1 MAGFPSPSFRKPQ
14 KKANGAAVNT
24 SLLTKELAHLHEQIE
39 HVRRK
44 HEALKGE
51 LRLVEAELE
60 RFSIDRPR
68 FDALQDVCIG
78 LDKLK
83 ELKADELFWEGIA
96 EARQIAGHLERA
108 RGRVARFEG
117 EIRGILGE
125 QASLKEQIS
134 QCLDELYI
142 LDKEV
147 QDVYAREVRRQE
159 EYVIERE
166 ISPVPAR
173 AVSMPWS
180 KETESERFFRKTLLV
195 ALLLAL
201 FLGTLIPLLNM
212 PAPVRP
218 AVVVVP
224 ERLVSMLKKEPP
236 RPEPPKEEKKPIK
249 DQEEKAPK
257 EDRPKPAIEE
267 TQAAR
272 KKAEG
277 RGLLAL
283 KDSFKDLMDE
293 APVARLGTGAR
304 LSNQP
309 AAGSGQVQ
317 AQAHR
322 SLVAMPSTGAGT
334 SGGISHAEGSRNIGH
349 DNGDRIGGV
358 GFTTV
363 QSTVAVE
370 EARPV
375 SSGPGP
381 ARTDE
386 EIQIVF
392 DKYKAT
398 LYRIYNTELRKNP
411 TLRGKIVLRITIE
424 PGGEVSVCTVQSN
437 DLGSPDL
444 VAQIV
449 ARVKKFNFGP
459 KEKVPE
465 TVILYPIDFLPGG

>member
-1 MAGFPSPSFRKPQ
+1 MAGSPSPSFRKPQ
-14 KKANGAAVNT
+14 KEAKGAAVGS
-24 SLLTKELAHLHEQIE
+24 SLLEKELSHLREQIGP
-39 HVRRK
+39 VRRK

-60 RFSIDRPR
+60 RFSVDRPR
-68 FDALQDVCIG
+68 FDALQDVCIA
-78 LDKLK
+78 LEKLE
-83 ELKADELFWEGIA
+83 ELKAGELFWEGIA
-96 EARQIAGHLERA
+96 GAPQVAGHRERA
-108 RGRVARFEG
+108 RSRVARFEG
-117 EIRGILGE
+117 ELRGILGK
-125 QASLKEQIS
+125 QASLKEQIN
-134 QCLDELYI
+134 QCLDELDI
-142 LDKEV
+142 LDEKV
-147 QDVYAREVRRQE
+147 HDAYAREARREE

-173 AVSMPWS
+173 AASMPWS
-180 KETESERFFRKTLLV
+180 KETESERHFRKALLV
-195 ALLLAL
+195 ALLFAL

-236 RPEPPKEEKKPIK
+236 RPEPPKEEKKPTK
-249 DQEEKAPK
+249 DQEEKTPK
-257 EDRPKPAIEE
+257 EDLPKPTIEE

-272 KKAEG
+272 KKAAG
-277 RGLLAL
+277 TGLLAL
-283 KDSFKDLMDE
+283 KDSFKDLME
-293 APVARLGTGAR
+293 ETPAARLGSGAR
-304 LSNQP
+304 LSNQS
-309 AAGSGQVQ
+309 AAGSGP

-322 SLVAMPSTGAGT
+322 SLVAMPSTGAGS
-334 SGGISHAEGSRNIGH
+334 SGGISHAEVSRNIGH
-349 DNGDRIGGV
+349 DNGDRISEV
-358 GFTTV
+358 GFTKV
-363 QSTVAVE
+363 QNAVAAQAE

-392 DKYKAT
+392 DKYKAA
-398 LYRIYNTELRKNP
+398 LYRIYNAELRKNP

-424 PGGEVSVCTVQSN
+424 PGGEVSLCTVQSN

-465 TVILYPIDFLPGG
+465 TVILYPIDFLPRD

>member
-1 MAGFPSPSFRKPQ
+1 MT
-14 KKANGAAVNT
+14 T
-24 SLLTKELAHLHEQIE
+24 SLLAEELARLREQIG

-44 HEALKGE
+44 QEALTGE

-60 RFSIDRPR
+60 RLSADRPR
-68 FDALQDVCIG
+68 FDALQDVCSA

-83 ELKADELFWEGIA
+83 ELKADELFWEGVA
-96 EARQIAGHLERA
+96 EARQAAGHRERVKS
-108 RGRVARFEG
+108 RVARFEG
-117 EIRGILGE
+117 EIRGILE
-125 QASLKEQIS
+125 KQASLKDQIN
-134 QCLDELYI
+134 QCLDELSL
-142 LDKEV
+142 LDE
-147 QDVYAREVRRQE
+147 EVRDAYGREARREE

-166 ISPVPAR
+166 ISPVPDR
-173 AVSMPWS
+173 AMSMPWS
-180 KETESERFFRKTLLV
+180 GESESERHFRKALLV
-195 ALLLAL
+195 ALLLAF
-201 FLGTLIPLLNM
+201 FLGTLIPLLKM
-212 PAPVRP
+212 PVPVRP

-236 RPEPPKEEKKPIK
+236 RPEPPKEEKKPVK

-257 EDRPKPAIEE
+257 EDRPEPTIQE

-277 RGLLAL
+277 TGLLAL
-283 KDSFKDLMDE
+283 KNDFKDLMDE
-293 APVARLGTGAR
+293 TPAARLGTGAR

-309 AAGSGQVQ
+309 AAGS
-317 AQAHR
+317 AQARTYR
-322 SLVAMPSTGAGT
+322 SLVAMPSTGAGS
-334 SGGISHAEGSRNIGH
+334 SGGIGSAEVSRTIGH
-349 DNGDRIGGV
+349 DHGDRIGGV
-358 GFTTV
+358 GLAPV
-363 QSTVAVE
+363 QSTVAVLEE

-398 LYRIYNTELRKNP
+398 LYRIYNAELRKNP

-424 PGGEVSVCTVQSN
+424 PGGEVSLCTVQSN
-437 DLGSPDL
+437 DLASPDL
-444 VAQIV
+444 VDQIV

-459 KEKVPE
+459 KEKVPQ
-465 TVILYPIDFLPGG
+465 TIILYPIDFLPGG

>member
-1 MAGFPSPSFRKPQ
+1 
-14 KKANGAAVNT
+14 
-24 SLLTKELAHLHEQIE
+24 
-39 HVRRK
+39 
-44 HEALKGE
+44 
-51 LRLVEAELE
+51 
-60 RFSIDRPR
+60 
-68 FDALQDVCIG
+68 
-78 LDKLK
+78 
-83 ELKADELFWEGIA
+83 
-96 EARQIAGHLERA
+96 
-108 RGRVARFEG
+108 
-117 EIRGILGE
+117 
-125 QASLKEQIS
+125 
-134 QCLDELYI
+134 
-142 LDKEV
+142 
-147 QDVYAREVRRQE
+147 
-159 EYVIERE
+159 
-166 ISPVPAR
+166 
-173 AVSMPWS
+173 
-180 KETESERFFRKTLLV
+180 
-195 ALLLAL
+195 
-201 FLGTLIPLLNM
+201 
-212 PAPVRP
+212 
-218 AVVVVP
+218 
-224 ERLVSMLKKEPP
+224 MLKKEPP
-236 RPEPPKEEKKPIK
+236 RPEPPKEEKKPVK

-277 RGLLAL
+277 TGLLAL

-334 SGGISHAEGSRNIGH
+334 SGGISLAEGSRNISH
-349 DNGDRIGGV
+349 DNGDRIGSV
-358 GFTTV
+358 GFATV

-370 EARPV
+370 EAKPV

-392 DKYKAT
+392 DKYKST